1 MAAGLNIVA
10 EQYSSYTLNLTIQ
23 NADSTPMNL
32 ANKSGT
38 FKVATISQDTKVLEF
53 SGITEDNKVTITDA
67 ANGKIEV
74 FIKKV
79 ELAPVLSLDITKEK
93 PDYYYTL
100 TLTDSTTGVD
110 TRVLDGLMSISK
122 GIL

>member
-10 EQYSSYTLNLTIQ
+10 EQYSSYTLNLTIK

-53 SGITEDNKVTITDA
+53 SGITADNKVTITDA
-67 ANGKIEV
+67 ANGEVEV